1 MNDHKG
7 IVGAAVTAT
16 GGVMS
21 WLPMV
26 NEIIQIAA
34 GIVAITVGIVTIRH
48 YHRKDNRL

>member
-7 IVGAAVTAT
+7 IIGASVTVTSGA
-16 GGVMS
+16 MS

-26 NEIIQIAA
+26 NEIVQIAA
-34 GIVAITVGIVTIRH
+34 GVVAIVVGIVTIRH